1 MTCITALYLSKKYS
15 LNIKTH
21 EVKVSRKATMLNG
34 TTANLVAGDVIILY
48 DLLFAMML
56 PSGNDAAQAISD
68 FFDKIIHEKS

>member
-1 MTCITALYLSKKYS
+1 
-15 LNIKTH
+15 
-21 EVKVSRKATMLNG
+21 MLNG